1 MKINKDN
8 ISIEDKEKVLNI
20 AMKSYE
26 NDTLTI
32 PKRYKKMSAEQLQ
45 RRSEI
50 VLKISKLLPRK
61 KKKVEPN
68 SNIKFYL

>member
-1 MKINKDN
+1 MKF
-8 ISIEDKEKVLNI
+8 
-20 AMKSYE
+20 YE

-32 PKRYKKMSAEQLQ
+32 PKRYKKMSVEQLQ

-50 VLKISKLLPRK
+50 VLKISKLFPHK
-61 KKKVEPN
+61 KKKVQTN